1 MPNSFQDC
9 HLRPL
14 GHPSFGAGRAPVAG
28 GGSGIRTHE
37 RGNPLRHF
45 ECRALGR
52 TMRSLRVRLPSLTGI
67 RIACRVTP
75 AGPELTWDGQMK
87 GLRLCCREGRQ
98 PGASGFS
105 NQLRASDD
113 VASDR

>member
-75 AGPELTWDGQMK
+75 AGPELTWDGQIEK
-87 GLRLCCREGRQ
+87 PEALLQGGKATGSLWVQ
-98 PGASGFS
+98 
-105 NQLRASDD
+105 
-113 VASDR
+113 

>member
-14 GHPSFGAGRAPVAG
+14 GHPSFGAGRDPVAG

-52 TMRSLRVRLPSLTGI
+52 TMRSLRGRLPSLTGI

-75 AGPELTWDGQMK
+75 AVPELTWAGQIERPEALLQGGK
-87 GLRLCCREGRQ
+87 ATGSLWAR
-98 PGASGFS
+98 
-105 NQLRASDD
+105 
-113 VASDR
+113 